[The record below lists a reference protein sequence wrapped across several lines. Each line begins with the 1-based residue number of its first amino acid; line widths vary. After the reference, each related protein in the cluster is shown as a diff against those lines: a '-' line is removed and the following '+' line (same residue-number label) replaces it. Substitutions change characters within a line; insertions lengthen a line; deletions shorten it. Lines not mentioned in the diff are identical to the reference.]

1 MTVSAQSKNSHDPQP
16 AVLRENRHGWK
27 KILAVVPT
35 IGALMIPGITC
46 PACWP
51 GYAAILSS
59 LGVGFIPS
67 TKYLLPL
74 AAVCLA
80 INLLLLA
87 WDARKQ
93 RRLGPLAL
101 AFVASLG
108 ILYGRFYLEW
118 NALAYG
124 NAVLLV
130 AASVWNAWP
139 AIRARQLRSST
150 GGTGCPAC
158 PTLVQIENTK
168 AQATEA

>member
-1 MTVSAQSKNSHDPQP
+1 MTESVQDKSNADFRAS
-16 AVLRENRHGWK
+16 VLTENRHGWR
-27 KILAVVPT
+27 KILAVLPA

-74 AAVCLA
+74 AVVCLA

-93 RRLGPLAL
+93 RRIGPLAL

-108 ILYGRFYLEW
+108 ILYGRFYLGW
-118 NALAYG
+118 NVLAYSS
-124 NAVLLV
+124 AVLLV
-130 AASVWNAWP
+130 ATSVWNAWP

-150 GGTGCPAC
+150 AGSGCPAC
-158 PTLVQIENTK
+158 QTLVQVETTK
-168 AQATEA
+168 VQTLDA

>member
-1 MTVSAQSKNSHDPQP
+1 MTQSYQDEGISDFRSEASH
-16 AVLRENRHGWK
+16 EKRHGWQ
-27 KILAVVPT
+27 KILAVVPA

-67 TKYLLPL
+67 TKYLFPL
-74 AAVCLA
+74 AVLCLA

-93 RRLGPLAL
+93 RRIGPLAL
-101 AFVASLG
+101 AFVASWG
-108 ILYGRFYLEW
+108 ILYGRFYLGW
-118 NALAYG
+118 NALSYG
-124 NAVLLV
+124 SAVLLV

-139 AIRARQLRSST
+139 AIRSRSLRSPTAKS
-150 GGTGCPAC
+150 GCPAC
-158 PTLVQIENTK
+158 QTLVQVETAK
-168 AQATEA
+168 VQTLDT

>member
-1 MTVSAQSKNSHDPQP
+1 MTESDQSKNSHCLQP
-16 AVLRENRHGWK
+16 AVLRENRRGWK

-67 TKYLLPL
+67 TQYLLPL
-74 AAVCLA
+74 AVVCLA

-93 RRLGPLAL
+93 HRLGPLVL
-101 AFVASLG
+101 AFVASMG
-108 ILYGRFYLEW
+108 ILYGRFYLES

-124 NAVLLV
+124 NAVFLV

-158 PTLVQIENTK
+158 QTMVQIENTK